1 MRDRKGYVFRDKQGR
16 WFARTTIKDTSGKR
30 RNIVRRVKDKAD
42 GRAILKTIVK
52 QLEDH
57 GEKAVDVAK
66 KTFGELC
73 DLYERVYLHEAQYV
87 QDRKVSGLRA
97 PDRAK
102 RAVSLFREN
111 FGSQKLKSITHGDL
125 YQFRLLRL
133 RTETQYKRPRTI
145 ASVNRE
151 LVVLRRLLNIAVR
164 EGWIDRNPF
173 NSGDSLISS
182 ADENKRERVLSREE
196 EARLFAAIDSE
207 PKRAHLRG
215 ILLIALDC
223 ALRRGEILKLKWSDI
238 DLEQRTILVRSMNC
252 KTARA
257 RTVGMT
263 IRVADE
269 LQRLWD
275 NSRQDVSSSVFGVCV
290 TVRTS
295 FAKACKAANIE
306 DFHLHDCRHTAITRM
321 ISAGLPPVEVMR
333 VSGHTTLSC
342 FYRYA
347 NLDSSAVFR
356 AAAAL
361 DAYHAEVTTPRDST
375 TELLN

>member
-1 MRDRKGYVFRDKQGR
+1 MRERKGYVFRDRQGR
-16 WFARTTIKDTSGKR
+16 WYARTTIKDASGKR

-42 GRAILKTIVK
+42 GRAILKTLTK
-52 QLEDH
+52 QLDDQ
-57 GEKAVDVAK
+57 GEKAIDVAK
-66 KTFGELC
+66 KTLGDLC

-102 RAVSLFREN
+102 RAISLFREH
-111 FGSQKLKSITHGDL
+111 FSSRKLKTITHGDL

-182 ADENKRERVLSREE
+182 ADENKRERILSREE

-207 PKRAHLRG
+207 PKRGHLRG
-215 ILLIALDC
+215 ILLVALDC
-223 ALRRGEILKLKWSDI
+223 ALRRGEILKLKWSDV
-238 DLEQRTILVRSMNC
+238 DLEQRTIFVRSMNC

-263 IRVADE
+263 TRLADE
-269 LQRLWD
+269 LQKLWA
-275 NSRQDVSSSVFGVCV
+275 NSRQDVSSLVFGVRV

-295 FAKACKAANIE
+295 FAKACKTADVQ

-333 VSGHTTLSC
+333 VSGHSTLSC

-347 NLDSSAVFR
+347 NLDSNAVFR

-361 DAYHAEVTTPRDST
+361 DAYHAELV
-375 TELLN
+375 